1 MRKEVKNLKGDEGSI
16 IVEVLVDIL
25 EILALD
31 IIALSHKVCCFYM
44 YLFFF
49 ISRIEVA
56 MLNKL

>member
-1 MRKEVKNLKGDEGSI
+1 MRKEVKNLKGGEGSV

-44 YLFFF
+44 YLCF
-49 ISRIEVA
+49 SSSQE
-56 MLNKL
+56 

>member
-31 IIALSHKVCCFYM
+31 IIALSHKVCCFYNM
-44 YLFFF
+44 YLCF
-49 ISRIEVA
+49 SSSQE
-56 MLNKL
+56 